1 MGRTA
6 ISRIAVW
13 AANAA
18 LGVLCCWFVARILLA
33 LFTDAVTPLPD
44 GLATASSAAAPAAVE
59 GHPDPQVIL
68 SRNLFNVSTVVDAV
82 APVVEEEDLEAT
94 KLPVRLLGTAS
105 SLDPK
110 RSWAAVEDLET
121 RRHQI
126 VRVND
131 PLKQAKVIRIERRR
145 IVIENGQRREEL
157 ALDEVP
163 GTGATAGPGAA
174 TRAAIQ
180 RPQAAVSPPSP
191 AAAPPGVDA
200 NLANRVRRLA
210 DNRYLVDRNEMQQAA
225 RNPAQ
230 LFQQARILPK
240 WENGQMVGV
249 QLNAIQAGSLFEQI
263 GIQSGDTV
271 TMMNGVRVDSPENSA
286 GLIREL
292 SESRQFNVVVRGNDG
307 RERTL
312 TYEVQE

>member
-1 MGRTA
+1 MGRSG

-18 LGVLCCWFVARILLA
+18 LGVVCCWLVARILLA
-33 LFTDAVTPLPD
+33 FFTDAVTPLP
-44 GLATASSAAAPAAVE
+44 AAVVAAPAAAAAALTAHTE
-59 GHPDPQVIL
+59 RQVIL
-68 SRNLFNVSTVVDAV
+68 DRNLFNVSTVVDTV

-94 KLPVRLLGTAS
+94 KLPVRLLGTAA

-110 RSWAAVEDLET
+110 HSWAAIEDLET

-126 VRVND
+126 VRVSD
-131 PLKQAKVIRIERRR
+131 PLKQAKVLRIERRR

-157 ALDEVP
+157 ALDDVP
-163 GTGATAGPGAA
+163 GGATTGARGAP
-174 TRAAIQ
+174 
-180 RPQAAVSPPSP
+180 RPQAALAPPPAAASP
-191 AAAPPGVDA
+191 AATPPGIDP
-200 NLANRVRRLA
+200 NLATRVRKLA
-210 DNRYLVDRNEMQQAA
+210 DNRFAVNRNEVQQAA

-249 QLNAIQAGSLFEQI
+249 QLNAIQSGSLFEQI
-263 GIQSGDTV
+263 GIQSGDTI

-292 SESRQFNVVVRGNDG
+292 TESRQFNVVVRGNDG